1 MGSISSST
9 CRNRPAQ
16 TTHPSWT
23 SRTPPWGSTLLVPK
37 KSSLFSKP
45 SCTGLA
51 QLYFSSTH
59 RTSEHFLF
67 TLVETWPRT
76 AWGSPSAP
84 SWPLDSDNGLDL
96 LSKLSSRYT
105 CSYMVLWCAWYSTR
119 GLETS
124 KHSYVWTFHIARIY
138 MVYLA
143 THLFL
148 ADQPKPRMITWALHH
163 PIFQTKTYPNHPSGI
178 HIEKPSVTPSDYPI
192 LYPFNHPSKIPPNYP
207 IKYLQKT
214 HPLKPLP
221 HTQPTL
227 VLPYHQHFWHLS
239 LPIYISYMGYSRPRF
254 LVTQVTFYLSS
265 SLYTMT
271 RSIIMY
277 IHSSSFMQGPRRY
290 SYPDNS
296 HTIYFI
302 THCIDHLSLV
312 RYNNIR

>member
-207 IKYLQKT
+207 IKYLQKLT
-214 HPLKPLP
+214 HWNPFHTPNLP
-221 HTQPTL
+221 SYYHTTNTSDTCPSPYISLTWAIVGHVFWSHRSHFTCHQACIPWPDQLSCTFIHPVLCRVQEDIPTL
-227 VLPYHQHFWHLS
+227 TTHIPYILLHTVLITYHWWD
-239 LPIYISYMGYSRPRF
+239 
-254 LVTQVTFYLSS
+254 
-265 SLYTMT
+265 
-271 RSIIMY
+271 II
-277 IHSSSFMQGPRRY
+277 
-290 SYPDNS
+290 
-296 HTIYFI
+296 T
-302 THCIDHLSLV
+302 
-312 RYNNIR
+312 